1 MNRKVQLELEV
12 NLNNTCRA
20 SVVSKCT
27 GLALCHVIGN
37 SRSLACLGLV
47 LEPSS
52 FPTTSSP
59 LPPHSLLQMSK
70 KGAKNT
76 KEVRQYSIGDVV
88 LGKVRGYPPWPAMVS
103 AKSR

>member
-1 MNRKVQLELEV
+1 MLPPLRDSRAESR
-12 NLNNTCRA
+12 CRSARA
-20 SVVSKCT
+20 SP
-27 GLALCHVIGN
+27 LCHVIGN
-37 SRSLACLGLV
+37 SRILACLGLV

-59 LPPHSLLQMSK
+59 CHPRSPLQMSK
-70 KGAKNT
+70 KGAKII